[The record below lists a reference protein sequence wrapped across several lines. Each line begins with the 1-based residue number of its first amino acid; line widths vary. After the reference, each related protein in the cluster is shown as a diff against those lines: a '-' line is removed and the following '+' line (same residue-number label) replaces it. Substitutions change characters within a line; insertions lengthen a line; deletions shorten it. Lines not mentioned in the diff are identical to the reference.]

1 MTEPLQVGQF
11 AIVDH
16 EPVDRGPN
24 AGVFHGKG
32 PTDDRAELFI
42 LAEGTTPAGE
52 AFAGHV
58 VSALGQ
64 AFNTLDM
71 SLTGSLKKLF
81 EEAERNLLDWNR
93 KSISEHRVRIGLSAF
108 GRRGNQAVIAQA
120 GPSAI
125 FHLHNGVVESHFTN
139 EEHGRPIGAG
149 PLKTQLTRVAFDPGD
164 RLLIVSTS
172 ALREVDDE
180 VMAGILALP
189 GPQVLADLFHRV
201 EQVRDLTAILVTSG
215 DPPGL
220 PEPDESFIID
230 ATAALPAP
238 AQAVA
243 TAPSP
248 PRETPGKMFQP
259 SLFIGDRA
267 EDVVETA
274 RRQLMEVTP
283 RRQMGAA
290 VPAVITEM
298 PTPLLRVAGE
308 SPLTRLA
315 AERQARAAMSQA
327 AVANGGSSLLHHTG
341 RRPTSGS
348 SRPTSN
354 EPPSSS
360 TQQPRRRHDRHDS
373 FSRGL
378 VHEEVPAR
386 PDPMVETL
394 PLVNDLAAEYR
405 ARGAT
410 LTPASE
416 TIAGE
421 AVATLNNGGSLVRM
435 RGNMGGRWKGN
446 GSSSRRGTVSGQ
458 LPPTWL
464 VIAVG
469 LGILLTLVGIITVP
483 RLLSEQSGERY
494 ASLIDGAQQR
504 LSTAKV
510 QTDPAARRTALTEAQ
525 ALLLEAKDAK
535 PNDPD
540 VASLLAQT
548 AQAIGVMDAIKA
560 PAAVDVIGSLDQF
573 GDKPVSVT
581 RLTVGD
587 SQAYLLDNASGQVIS
602 MSLDTGDRKVVYAE
616 DKTLK
621 RGRPV
626 ATAYLDSGDLGG
638 LALIADASRQLWSYS
653 PTAGVKPVAL
663 GAPANLNVT
672 DIATSGRDLYVLDA
686 SQSVVY
692 RFTQSNGGFG
702 DAPTKVLE
710 TPDLAAARRLMVD
723 SQILTSDANGT
734 LHSFSGQLALQLSQA
749 GIDKKLIADAVP
761 QDVTKDGDLALLD
774 APNDRVITLKR
785 DGTFAGQFVHKD
797 FHAATAFAIRN
808 GAGYIF
814 SGGELRK
821 ITF

>member
-1 MTEPLQVGQF
+1 LTEPLQVGQF

-32 PTDDRAELFI
+32 PADDRAELFI

-58 VSALGQ
+58 VSALGH

-71 SLTGSLKKLF
+71 SLTGSLQKLF

-93 KSISEHRVRIGLSAF
+93 KSIAQHRVSIGLSAF

-125 FHLHNGVVESHFTN
+125 FHLHHGTVETYFTN

-149 PLKTQLTRVAFDPGD
+149 TVKAQLTRLNFDPGD
-164 RLLIVSTS
+164 RLLIISTS
-172 ALREVDDE
+172 ALREVDDD

-189 GPQVLADLFHRV
+189 GQQVLQDLFHRV
-201 EQVRDLTAILVTSG
+201 QQVRDLTAVLVTSG

-220 PEPDESFIID
+220 PEPDESFMID
-230 ATAALPAP
+230 ATAATPAP
-238 AQAVA
+238 APAVSVPPAQAA
-243 TAPSP
+243 RHAP
-248 PRETPGKMFQP
+248 GNMFQP
-259 SLFIGDRA
+259 SLFIGDKA
-267 EDVVETA
+267 EDAVAVA

-283 RRQMGAA
+283 RRQVGTD
-290 VPAVITEM
+290 VPSVVTEM
-298 PTPLLRVAGE
+298 PAPLLRVAGE
-308 SPLTRLA
+308 SPLMRLA

-327 AVANGGSSLLHHTG
+327 AIANAGSPLLHHTG
-341 RRPTSGS
+341 RRPN

-354 EPPSSS
+354 EPPISS

-386 PDPMVETL
+386 PDATVEAM
-394 PLVNDLAAEYR
+394 PLVDDLAAEHR

-421 AVATLNNGGSLVRM
+421 AVATLNSGGSLVRM
-435 RGNMGGRWKGN
+435 RGNMGGRWKGS
-446 GSSSRRGTVSGQ
+446 GSFSRHGTVNAQ

-469 LGILLTLVGIITVP
+469 LGVLLTLVGIITIP
-483 RLLSEQSGERY
+483 RLLSEQSGQRY
-494 ASLIDGAQQR
+494 AALIDGAQQR
-504 LSTAKV
+504 LSTSKV
-510 QTDPAARRTALTEAQ
+510 QTDPAARRTELTEAQ
-525 ALLLEAKDAK
+525 AMLLEAKDAK

-540 VASLLAQT
+540 VASLLT
-548 AQAIGVMDAIKA
+548 ETGQAIAVMDAIKT
-560 PAAVDVIGSLDQF
+560 PAAVAVIGSLDQF

-587 SQAYLLDNASGQVIS
+587 AQAYLLDNASGQVIS
-602 MSLDTGDRKVVYAE
+602 MALDSGERKVVYAE
-616 DKTLK
+616 NKDLK

-638 LALIADASRQLWSYS
+638 PVALIADASKQLWSYS
-653 PTAGVKPVAL
+653 PTAGVRPVAF

-672 DIATSGRDLYVLDA
+672 DIATNGHDLYVLDA

-710 TPDLAAARRLMVD
+710 TPDLAAARRLTVD
-723 SQILTSDANGT
+723 GQILTADANGT

-749 GIDKKLIADAVP
+749 GTDKKLIADATP
-761 QDVTKDGDLALLD
+761 QDLTKDGDLALLD
-774 APNDRVITLKR
+774 APNDRIITLKR
-785 DGTFAGQFVHKD
+785 DGTFSGQFVHKD

-808 GAGYIF
+808 GTGYIF